1 MNSYRQIEILRSYLV
16 ELYDPSLIIT
26 QTSDVNTLKLN
37 EQFNTLDN
45 GIFLATQTF
54 YEGVDFKYD
63 GFKTVMI
70 ISLPFMH
77 PDDLN
82 IMLMRDEVND
92 VFMDY
97 QLPGAVNK
105 LHQATGRLIRNEQD
119 KGMLICFDR
128 RLLEGSYASYFSH
141 ILKSFDVK
149 SGTIEDFTEIIEQIN
164 QEK

>member
-1 MNSYRQIEILRSYLV
+1 MSSKVLILMNSYRQIEILRSYLV

-97 QLPGAVNK
+97 QLPGAVLENMSSK
-105 LHQATGRLIRNEQD
+105 VLILMN
-119 KGMLICFDR
+119 
-128 RLLEGSYASYFSH
+128 SYRQIEILRSYLVELYDPS
-141 ILKSFDVK
+141 
-149 SGTIEDFTEIIEQIN
+149 
-164 QEK
+164 